1 MEPQI
6 IDYYKVR
13 SGPLKSTKIKSWIN
27 QGMVSDDW
35 DKTYN
40 RWLKTMYCE
49 KCNCKLVRAPHPRC
63 KMTAVIDHD
72 HSICAPYHNIRN
84 ILCMS
89 CNSKRQ

>member
-6 IDYYKVR
+6 IDYYRVKTR
-13 SGPLKSTKIKSWIN
+13 PLKSTKIKSWIN
-27 QGMVSDDW
+27 QGIISDDW

-40 RWLKTMYCE
+40 KWLKTLYCE
-49 KCNCKLVRAPHPRC
+49 KCNCKLVRAPHPYC

-72 HSICAPYHNIRN
+72 HSINNQNNIRN
-84 ILCMS
+84 ILCNS